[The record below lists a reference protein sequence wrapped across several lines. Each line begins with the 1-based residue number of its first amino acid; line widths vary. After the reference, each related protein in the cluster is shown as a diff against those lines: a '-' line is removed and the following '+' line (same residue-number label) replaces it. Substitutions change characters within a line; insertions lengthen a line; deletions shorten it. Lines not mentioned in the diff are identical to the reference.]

1 MLGINLLVR
10 KQWTIH
16 EKLAYPLAQI
26 PLDIISNG
34 PRVFKTPL
42 TWVGF
47 SIAVGINVLNGIN
60 HFFPN
65 VPGIFARPF
74 LIHPYLTTKPWN
86 TMGWLEINVHLFAV
100 GLAYFMPL
108 DLAFSCWFFYWLW
121 RLEALIGSAFFG
133 VPGSGGV
140 AFSFFSA
147 GRFPYSQEQPIGTC
161 ASILLMAAWG
171 LRPVGRGILDS
182 FSSSFSGQKQCR
194 GSSQNQ
200 GNGSITDAAEDA
212 DLRRYRWAS
221 IAILASL
228 CYLIAF
234 CHLAGMSIWVA
245 TLFFFILFAVSIVVT
260 RVRIEAGYP
269 MHDFVFRPED
279 MLVAGFGTRTIGP
292 KNLTL
297 FSFLH
302 FLTYAQRSNPQPHQL
317 ESFKLADR
325 MNLNMNRLLI
335 AGILIAAVIGA
346 IGGCWAYLHTTY
358 RYHVLHYHP
367 AIRIF
372 SRLQNWLTYPQLP
385 DFTSLG
391 FMGVGLGI
399 GMWFLMLRRLFVWW
413 PLHPAGYIIG
423 GTWSLNFLWFSIF
436 LTWAAKII
444 ILRFG
449 GIKRHQQ
456 AGRLFVGFVLGEFV
470 MVSLW
475 GLIGTILGERTYRFI

>member
-26 PLDIISNG
+26 P
-34 PRVFKTPL
+34 
-42 TWVGF
+42 
-47 SIAVGINVLNGIN
+47 
-60 HFFPN
+60 
-65 VPGIFARPF
+65 
-74 LIHPYLTTKPWN
+74 
-86 TMGWLEINVHLFAV
+86 
-100 GLAYFMPL
+100 
-108 DLAFSCWFFYWLW
+108 
-121 RLEALIGSAFFG
+121 
-133 VPGSGGV
+133 
-140 AFSFFSA
+140 
-147 GRFPYSQEQPIGTC
+147 
-161 ASILLMAAWG
+161 
-171 LRPVGRGILDS
+171 
-182 FSSSFSGQKQCR
+182 
-194 GSSQNQ
+194 
-200 GNGSITDAAEDA
+200 
-212 DLRRYRWAS
+212 
-221 IAILASL
+221 
-228 CYLIAF
+228 
-234 CHLAGMSIWVA
+234 
-245 TLFFFILFAVSIVVT
+245 
-260 RVRIEAGYP
+260 
-269 MHDFVFRPED
+269 
-279 MLVAGFGTRTIGP
+279 

-317 ESFKLADR
+317 VSFKLADR

-367 AIRIF
+367 ADRIF
-372 SRLQNWLTYPQLP
+372 SRLQNCLTYPQPP

-436 LTWAAKII
+436 LTWATKII

-449 GIKRHQQ
+449 GVKKHQQ
-456 AGRLFVGFVLGEFV
+456 AGRLFIGFVLGEFLIV
-470 MVSLW
+470 CLW